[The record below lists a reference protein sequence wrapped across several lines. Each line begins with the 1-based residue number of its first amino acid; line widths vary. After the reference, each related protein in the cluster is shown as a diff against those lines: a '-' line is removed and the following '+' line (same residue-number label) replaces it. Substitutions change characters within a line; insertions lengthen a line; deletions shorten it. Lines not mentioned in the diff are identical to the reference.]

1 MRQNSTLSAA
11 APAPS
16 ATASPAGPAHC
27 DVSSWTASVLM
38 PAVYSL
44 VFCVG
49 LPANALALLVL
60 CRKGGRLKAAMKVY
74 LLNLAVADG
83 LFCLTLPLW
92 VPYYSLGAHWPFLD
106 VPCRLAGSLYY
117 VSTYCSV
124 CFMTLISVNRYRT
137 LTATRHLLPML
148 RRKGAA
154 SVSALTWFAWLACAV
169 PSLSAPQ
176 LRLDSGLARCF
187 QDVEPRMAL
196 AACGFSAVSFLTV
209 FFCYVSIL
217 ASLGVRP
224 PRQGLHRRRAKA
236 VVLGMLLVFL
246 GCVLPY
252 HGTLLLWALQR
263 SEPRCPSPAHHITT
277 ALLSASSAVNP
288 LVYCFS
294 LPQFRSALRAVP
306 LLQGMLGGHSL
317 PPPPANLLQKSKG
330 SSRST
335 QT

>member
-1 MRQNSTLSAA
+1 SKMQQNSTLSAA

-60 CRKGGRLKAAMKVY
+60 CRKGGRLKAAMKV
-74 LLNLAVADG
+74 
-83 LFCLTLPLW
+83 
-92 VPYYSLGAHWPFLD
+92 LGAHWPFLD